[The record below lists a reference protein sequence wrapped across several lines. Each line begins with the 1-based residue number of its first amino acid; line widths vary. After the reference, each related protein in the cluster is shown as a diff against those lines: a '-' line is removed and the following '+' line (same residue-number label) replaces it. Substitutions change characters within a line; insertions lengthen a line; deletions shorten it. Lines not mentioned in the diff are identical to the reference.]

1 MQSDAIL
8 LTMLF
13 LVAVVVA
20 MGLGVLFAWLAID
33 RKAAR
38 AVEAESAKTMADTVE
53 SLAISNARLVNALAT
68 AGDHAATLERMRIE
82 HEAEVEVARAG
93 GGGEIVRP
101 IAFPRRRPEPK
112 PPEAQYL
119 PGAD

>member
-1 MQSDAIL
+1 MQSDAL
-8 LTMLF
+8 VLTMLF

-20 MGLGVLFAWLAID
+20 MGLGVLFAWLAMD

-38 AVEAESAKTMADTVE
+38 AVEAESVKTMADTVE
-53 SLAISNARLVNALAT
+53 SLAISNARLVNAMAT
-68 AGDHAATLERMRIE
+68 AGDYAATLDRMRIE
-82 HEAEVEVARAG
+82 HDAEVEIARAG